1 METARRLSEV
11 RKLDRQRAHF
21 QILQGIVELPN
32 AVLVGPNSLPDGHD
46 VVVNPKEVPTF
57 GRCRRS
63 DPGEDRNAQSP
74 EHRAHGS
81 LFAPAKWFPHAEEHR
96 ALV

>member
-1 METARRLSEV
+1 METARRPSEV
-11 RKLDRQRAHF
+11 KKLDRQRLHF
-21 QILQGIVELPN
+21 QILQGIGELPK
-32 AVLVGPNSLPDGHD
+32 AVLVGPKSLTDGQD
-46 VVVNPKEVPTF
+46 VVVNPNEVPTL

-63 DPGEDRNAQSP
+63 DPSEDRNAQSP